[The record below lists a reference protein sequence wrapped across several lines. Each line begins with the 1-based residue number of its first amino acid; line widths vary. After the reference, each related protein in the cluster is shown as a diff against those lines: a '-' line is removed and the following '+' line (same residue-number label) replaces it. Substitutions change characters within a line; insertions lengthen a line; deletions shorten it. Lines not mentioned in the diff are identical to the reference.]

1 MKLKMIDNAIDLLK
15 LVNECFHD
23 YNTNKKHKKDN
34 IDLEL
39 TIIYLHKSIE
49 LLLESILIN
58 ENESLIYENLP
69 PNKLDEYKKIRNHPN
84 IILLLDEFLIKREG
98 IKTIDYTKLITIYCD
113 TFNADKKTQ
122 RVLSDLGKLRNSA
135 IHFGID
141 NSDNFNVVLITIYET
156 INIILD
162 ILYENLKKIDDC
174 FKSDDIR
181 DILKLLV
188 EDFNN
193 IFAPIQ

>member
-15 LVNECFHD
+15 LVKEFFYN
-23 YNTNKKHKKDN
+23 YNTNKKHKQDN

-58 ENESLIYENLP
+58 ENELLIYENLP

-84 IILLLDEFLIKREG
+84 IILFLDEFLMKREG
-98 IKTIDYTKLITIYCD
+98 IETIDYTKLITIYCD
-113 TFNADKKTQ
+113 TFNANKKTQ
-122 RVLSDLGKLRNSA
+122 IVLSDLGKLKNSA
-135 IHFGID
+135 IYFGID
-141 NSDNFNVVLITIYET
+141 NSDNFDVILITIYET

-162 ILYENLKKIDDC
+162 VLYKDLKKIDNSFEYEDV
-174 FKSDDIR
+174 R
-181 DILKLLV
+181 GMLYPLV
-188 EDFNN
+188 ESYNN
-193 IFAPIQ
+193 IFAPIS